1 LHAAEPRLH
10 SFGVGQP
17 TEEMIEAPVL
27 HHHDNDMLDAGLFR
41 PEFCANTSAP
51 GPSRRAPHQCR
62 PSSSGGSR
70 EKIASVKFHGCS
82 SDKSG

>member
-1 LHAAEPRLH
+1 MRCMRHTVAVQVAEPRLH

-41 PEFCANTSAP
+41 RGKRGVSKVLCEYLSAAAI
-51 GPSRRAPHQCR
+51 PSRSPPMPPQ
-62 PSSSGGSR
+62 
-70 EKIASVKFHGCS
+70 
-82 SDKSG
+82 